1 MEDKEKA
8 EGKENKAGKGW
19 KESILPF
26 HSAVISVLISILI
39 TAGGIYYYHRHYAA
53 KIVVVD
59 LAEYI
64 AYQKERFVN
73 GEIAMEEARANI
85 KDIKTHI
92 DGLPGNFIVMGK
104 ESIISGGEMLTL
116 FPSNGGKGEGGGENK

>member
-1 MEDKEKA
+1 MEDKD
-8 EGKENKAGKGW
+8 NKAGKGW
-19 KESILPF
+19 KESILP
-26 HSAVISVLISILI
+26 AVISVLISILI

-73 GEIAMEEARANI
+73 GEITMEEARANI

-92 DGLPGNFIVMGK
+92 DGLPENFIVMGK

-116 FPSNGGKGEGGGENK
+116 FPSNGGKVGGRGEKQ